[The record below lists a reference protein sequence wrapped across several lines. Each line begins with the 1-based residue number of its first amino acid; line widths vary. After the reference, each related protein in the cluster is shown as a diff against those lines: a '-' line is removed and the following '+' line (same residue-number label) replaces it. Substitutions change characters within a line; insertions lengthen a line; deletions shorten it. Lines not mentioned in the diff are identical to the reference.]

1 MIQRLFLENFGPI
14 GKLDWKGLG
23 KINLIIGNNGTG
35 KTFLLKAAYSA
46 TKSLEEFKRG
56 AEPRKLEDILATK
69 LYWTFQTERLGELVK
84 KGDQNKLSF
93 RMEYEEGILGYAFGE
108 STKDT
113 IVDLSGP
120 ERGLET
126 NSLFLPAKEVL
137 TLYKPIISSREVEKS
152 FGFDDTYY
160 DLAKVL
166 SIHTTKGRNYPEF
179 ADARRRLESLIGGK
193 VEYQDEK
200 DRWVY
205 RKNLERYSFPI
216 ASASEGIKKVAI
228 LDAMLGNRYL
238 VPGSIIFIDEP
249 ESALHPEAIAQ
260 FMDIV
265 FLLAGSGLQFFLASH
280 SYFVI
285 KCLAIIAQKSTCSIP
300 VLSFTEDGSMLS
312 DLQNG
317 FPDNPI
323 VAESVRL
330 YQEEVGLAFE

>member
-1 MIQRLFLENFGPI
+1 MIQRLALDNFGPI

-23 KINLIIGNNGTG
+23 RINLVIGNNGTG

-46 TKSLEEFKRG
+46 IKSLEEYKRG

-93 RMEYEEGILGYAFGE
+93 RMKYTEGSLGYSFGE

-113 IVDLSGP
+113 IVDLGGP

-179 ADARRRLESLIGGK
+179 ADARKKLEDLIGGK
-193 VEYQDEK
+193 SNTKTIKIAGYTGK
-200 DRWVY
+200 TW
-205 RKNLERYSFPI
+205 SGI
-216 ASASEGIKKVAI
+216 ASLSP
-228 LDAMLGNRYL
+228 R
-238 VPGSIIFIDEP
+238 P
-249 ESALHPEAIAQ
+249 
-260 FMDIV
+260 
-265 FLLAGSGLQFFLASH
+265 
-280 SYFVI
+280 
-285 KCLAIIAQKSTCSIP
+285 QK
-300 VLSFTEDGSMLS
+300 E
-312 DLQNG
+312 
-317 FPDNPI
+317 
-323 VAESVRL
+323 
-330 YQEEVGLAFE
+330 